1 VLSGHLGPVVLTTT
15 HLPPNTLE
23 HSSTFTMPATTF
35 NYPQHDPFY
44 PQHDTPFA
52 PAHHH
57 WLVTDGDDIPDIST
71 VLPYLQKICKAVE
84 KPLHREMASED
95 IGWWVEE
102 GGFAEAIN
110 YLITFF

>member
-1 VLSGHLGPVVLTTT
+1 
-15 HLPPNTLE
+15 
-23 HSSTFTMPATTF
+23 MPATTF

>member
-1 VLSGHLGPVVLTTT
+1 
-15 HLPPNTLE
+15 
-23 HSSTFTMPATTF
+23 MPATTF

-71 VLPYLQKICKAVE
+71 VMSDLQKIYKALE
-84 KPLHREMASED
+84 RPLHREMASEL
-95 IGWWVEE
+95 IG
-102 GGFAEAIN
+102 
-110 YLITFF
+110 